1 MKPYGAK
8 HRLLPVKIKT
18 IIVFPLLAI
27 LIGCENDINT
37 ITSLSQVDSLPAE
50 MTRNIQVIYSDSG
63 RIQAMLESPLM
74 KRYEQKDPYYEFPE
88 GFRMIFYDSAMNP
101 ETEITAKY
109 GIRNDKTKIMEAQNN
124 VVVKSI
130 IKSEQLDTE
139 QLTWDEVK
147 RQIYSDVF
155 VKITRPDR
163 VIYGDGLTSDQDFN
177 NYTIKNLKGEFQV
190 NPDER

>member
-1 MKPYGAK
+1 LEPYEANRGF
-8 HRLLPVKIKT
+8 HPEKIKP
-18 IIVFPLLAI
+18 IFFFLSLMI
-27 LIGCENDINT
+27 LFACENDINT
-37 ITSLSQVDSLPAE
+37 ITSLSTVDSLPAE
-50 MTRNIQVIYSDSG
+50 MARNIQVIYSDSG

-74 KRYEQKDPYYEFPE
+74 KRFEQKDPYYEFPE
-88 GFRMIFYDSAMNP
+88 GFRIIFYDSVKNP

-124 VVVKSI
+124 VVVKSL
-130 IKSEQLDTE
+130 IKNEQLDTE
-139 QLTWDEVK
+139 KLIWDEVK
-147 RQIYSDVF
+147 KQIYSDVF